1 MTASPTQCPEAFHE
15 RLDKLQED
23 FPSVTI
29 LVITP
34 ETHNTFLDG
43 DLRAE
48 SWDDPRHL
56 AFRDRL
62 KEWLESTYDSDGT
75 LITPHSVREIPEE
88 HYEILKKYLVEL

>member
-56 AFRDRL
+56 VFRDRL
-62 KEWLESTYDSDGT
+62 KEWLESTYDSPWDY
-75 LITPHSVREIPEE
+75 LNNLCEKIAERIKEDEE
-88 HYEILKKYLVEL
+88 